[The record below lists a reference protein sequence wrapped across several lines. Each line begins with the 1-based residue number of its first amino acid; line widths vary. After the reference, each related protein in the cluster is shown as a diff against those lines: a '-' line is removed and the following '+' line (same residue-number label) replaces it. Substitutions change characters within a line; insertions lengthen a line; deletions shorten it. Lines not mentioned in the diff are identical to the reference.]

1 MTPESIIVLATEFGV
16 PGGIQAVTRDV
27 IAALAA
33 GPAPLSVVSLLD
45 PPDARSMLPP
55 NVRVSAASGGRL
67 RFCLA
72 AFNTS
77 LHVNRRTLVIAMHA
91 HMAPLALP
99 MVARGATLVI
109 FLHGAE
115 IWRPLGRVELA
126 AFRRA
131 TRLVAVS
138 AYSARQFQAAN
149 PRLDRPIHV
158 CHLSVHAETEEGT
171 PELSPNAAA
180 RRPDRATGFALLVG
194 RMSVEERYKGHDL
207 LIDLWP
213 RIRRAAPQAV
223 LVVAGEGDDRS
234 RLEQKARAAGLGTAV
249 RFVGAVSDAA
259 LGRLYED
266 SAFFLMPSRG
276 EGFGLVFLE
285 SMRASRPCIGGI
297 GAASEVIEH
306 DVTGCVVD
314 PGRPDEVESA
324 IVRLFTDPALR
335 RRMGRAGRERY
346 LRHFTFEQFQQRLL
360 GAVGMAGA
368 AIGDAPDTREIVSA
382 P

>member
-1 MTPESIIVLATEFGV
+1 MTPESIIVLATEFGA

-45 PPDARSMLPP
+45 PPDARSRLPP

-72 AFNTS
+72 AFNAS
-77 LHVNRRTLVIAMHA
+77 LHVNRRTLVVAMHA
-91 HMAPLALP
+91 HVAPLALP
-99 MVARGATLVI
+99 MVARGATLTI
-109 FLHGAE
+109 FLYGAE
-115 IWRPLGRVELA
+115 IWRPLGRFELA
-126 AFRRA
+126 ACRHA
-131 TRLVAVS
+131 ARLVAIS
-138 AYSARQFQAAN
+138 AYTARQFQAAN

-158 CHLSVHAETEEGT
+158 CHLSVRAETEAPST
-171 PELSPNAAA
+171 NAEA

-194 RMSVEERYKGHDL
+194 RMSAEERYKGHDL

-223 LVVAGEGDDRS
+223 LVVAGEGDDRP

-285 SMRASRPCIGGI
+285 SMRASRACIGGV
-297 GAASEVIEH
+297 GAAAEVIEH
-306 DVTGCVVD
+306 GVSGFVVD
-314 PGRPDEVESA
+314 PDRPDEVESA

-335 RRMGRAGRERY
+335 QRMGRAGRERY
-346 LRHFTFEQFQQRLL
+346 LRQFTFEQFQQRLL
-360 GAVGMAGA
+360 GAVGLAGA